1 MKNLLF
7 YIAEITPFL
16 FFLFLMIFAIIN
28 RYFQNKN
35 PKTKFA
41 KKLKMI
47 NKHLEIVVLAF
58 FLFAFAYGMF
68 IMFDVLG

>member
-28 RYFQNKN
+28 RYAQNKN

-41 KKLKMI
+41 KKLKIM
-47 NKHLEIVVLAF
+47 NKYLEIFVLAL
-58 FLFAFAYGMF
+58 FLFAFVYGVF